1 MKNGEIFMSVKIILS
16 DVDGTFLA
24 NDKSVTPL
32 TEKAAK
38 SVIASGLKL
47 AFVSARMPE
56 AIYPIT
62 DNIGMNHT
70 AVICYSGAYVITED
84 GKVLFDQKVPAE
96 DAKNILAEM
105 TKRWKDI
112 SVSCYA
118 GHRWFT
124 QKIDERIEKEILNT
138 DGYAEVINFDDMF
151 NQNIIPNKIFVRC
164 EPSTCAEME
173 KVLGKIFDNLNVVRS
188 APHLLEVMDKG
199 VSKATGIEVLLKHY
213 GISKDEAIAFG
224 DNYNDIEML
233 KYIPQSVAMG
243 NAPEEI
249 KKIAAAV
256 TDSNEDSGIYT
267 YLVKVGLISE

>member
-1 MKNGEIFMSVKIILS
+1 MSVKIIFS
-16 DVDGTFLA
+16 DIDGTFLT

-32 TEKAAK
+32 TAKATK
-38 SVIASGLKL
+38 NILDSGIKF

-56 AIYPIT
+56 AIYPLT
-62 DNIGMNHT
+62 DNLKLPRT
-70 AVICYSGAYVITED
+70 AVIAYSGAFVLDEG
-84 GKVLFDQKVPAE
+84 GKILYDKKVPVA
-96 DAKNILAEM
+96 DAKNILSEM
-105 TKRWKDI
+105 FSRWKDI

-124 QKIDERIEKEILNT
+124 QNIDERIEKEIFNT
-138 DGYAEVINFDDMF
+138 DAFVEVENFEGLLE
-151 NQNIIPNKIFVRC
+151 QNIIPNKIFVRG

-173 KVLGKIFDNLNVVRS
+173 KVLGKIFDKLNVVRS
-188 APHLLEVMDKG
+188 APHLLEVMDKE

-213 GISKDEAIAFG
+213 GFTKDEAIAFG

-233 KYIPQSVAMG
+233 KYIPQSVAMA
-243 NAPEEI
+243 NAPDEI
-249 KKIAAAV
+249 KKISAAV